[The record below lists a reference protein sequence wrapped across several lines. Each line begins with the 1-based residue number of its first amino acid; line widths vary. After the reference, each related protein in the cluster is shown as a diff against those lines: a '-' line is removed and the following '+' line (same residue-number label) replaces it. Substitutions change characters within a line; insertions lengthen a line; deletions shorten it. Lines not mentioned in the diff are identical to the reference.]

1 MSYRQT
7 ADQLIPELAGH
18 QQRFLIAG
26 GALLAVSIAGYV
38 SNPAQFFQSYLMGYM
53 LVLGATMGS
62 LALAMIHQL
71 SGGKWGVVIRRIL
84 GASSRILPVLTVLFI
99 PILLGM
105 GHLYHWSH
113 AEAVAADEIL
123 THKSPWLNVPFFIGR
138 AAFYF
143 LVWNTLAF
151 LLNKWSLEQDQSGD
165 PAIAKRMERLSAGGL
180 LIFGLT
186 MTFAAFDWLMS
197 LDPHWFSTIYGFL
210 VMGGQ
215 GLTTMAVTIIALN
228 WLSKRAP
235 LNVAATPQ
243 YFHDLANLML
253 AFVILWAYFSFSQYL
268 IIYAGNLPEEITWY
282 MHRLDTSWLIIG
294 QFLIVAHFVV
304 PFLILLFRRN
314 KRVAARLVPIAAF
327 LIFMRLVDLFWLI
340 APNFHKDALSISWM
354 DITLPAGFVA
364 LWIGCFVWQ
373 LRGRPLLPLHDPQFA
388 EAIPSLADA
397 HHAAH

>member
-1 MSYRQT
+1 MRLRQT
-7 ADQLIPELAGH
+7 ADQAIPGLAGH

-26 GALLAVSIAGYV
+26 GALLLVSLVGYF

-53 LVLGATMGS
+53 LVLGATVGP

-84 GASSRILPVLTVLFI
+84 GAASRVLPVMTVLFI
-99 PILLGM
+99 PIVFGM
-105 GHLYHWSH
+105 PHLYHWTH
-113 AEAVAADEIL
+113 ADAVAHDEIL
-123 THKSPWLNVPFFIGR
+123 QHKALYLNVPFFLIR
-138 AAFYF
+138 AALYF
-143 LVWNTLAF
+143 AIWNTLAY
-151 LLNKWSLEQDQSGD
+151 LLNKWSLEQDQTGD

-228 WLSKRAP
+228 WLSKYEP
-235 LNVAATPQ
+235 MNLAATPQ

-282 MHRLDTSWLIIG
+282 TRRLDTSWNFIG
-294 QFLIVAHFVV
+294 QFLIAAHFAV

-314 KRVAARLVPIAAF
+314 KRVAQRLVPIAVF
-327 LIFMRLVDLFWLI
+327 LLFMRLVDLFWLI
-340 APNFHKDALSISWM
+340 APQFHEGALAISWM
-354 DITLPAGFVA
+354 DVVLPAGLMA
-364 LWIGCFVWQ
+364 LWVGCFLWQ
-373 LRGRPLLPLHDPQFA
+373 LRGRPLLPVYDPQFA
-388 EAIPSLADA
+388 EAVPQLADGP
-397 HHAAH
+397 HAAH